1 VGMNEQ
7 DDRHERERE
16 GAPQSADALVQLI
29 ELLER
34 LADADSPVD
43 GLDDD
48 LHRRLRIAAGR
59 LARPEPQ
66 AKRRFARARRRSAR
80 RSDRLR
86 DDAALEARSNRAR
99 KRALAFPAAPP
110 EVEVSDEHRRLLAH
124 QARERAKAPDARRL
138 ESPRDCYVCKAPYV
152 ELHPHYESMCPA
164 CAALNWAKRHQ
175 TADLAGRVAL
185 VTGARVKIG
194 FEIVLMLLRAGARVV
209 ATTRFAVDAAE
220 RFGREPDFEAWRD
233 RLRIEALELRNTP
246 SVEAFCRRLLAEE
259 TRLDFLIHNA
269 CQTVRRPP
277 AYYAEMV
284 AREARTRLAPGERAL
299 IGGNGAIGGM
309 ARIGGVGAVG
319 AAAEGP
325 GSPAAIVQR
334 ETPRDVASLALVDLL
349 DEAALAPLFPRGLRD
364 GEGQPLDLREKNSW
378 RLDLH
383 EVSTVELLEV
393 QLVNAI
399 APYVL
404 NARLKPLMVAVPTRD
419 KHIVNVS
426 AMEGQ
431 FYRTFKTT
439 RHPHT
444 NMAKAALNM
453 MTRTSAADFVRDGIH
468 MNSVDTGW
476 VTDEDPIAKAVEKE
490 TSQRF
495 APPLDAIDGAA
506 RIVDPIIDGINTGEH
521 VWGKFLKDYRPT
533 DW

>member
-1 VGMNEQ
+1 MDERDGQ
-7 DDRHERERE
+7 QEREATQR
-16 GAPQSADALVQLI
+16 SAFDLVQLI

-34 LADADSPVD
+34 LADAEAPVD
-43 GLDDD
+43 GLDEE

-59 LARPEPQ
+59 VARPEPE
-66 AKRRFARARRRSAR
+66 ARRRFARARRRHAR
-80 RSDRLR
+80 HTDRMR

-99 KRALAFPAAPP
+99 KRSLAFPPP
-110 EVEVSDEHRRLLAH
+110 PPGLDVSEEHRRLLLE
-124 QARERAKAPDARRL
+124 QARERPRAPDIRLL
-138 ESPRDCYVCKAPYV
+138 ESPRYCYVCKAPYV
-152 ELHPHYESMCPA
+152 ELHPHYESMCPP
-164 CAALNWAKRHQ
+164 CAAFNWAKRHQ
-175 TADLAGRVAL
+175 SADLEGRVAL

-194 FEIVLMLLRAGARVV
+194 FEAALMLLRAGARVI
-209 ATTRFAVDAAE
+209 ATTRFSVDAAE
-220 RFGREPDFEAWRD
+220 RFGRAPDFEKWRE

-246 SVEAFCRRLLAEE
+246 SVERFCRRLLAEE
-259 TRLDFLIHNA
+259 SRLDFLVHNA

-277 AYYAEMV
+277 AYYEEMV
-284 AREARTRLAPGERAL
+284 AREDRARLAPGERAL
-299 IGGNGAIGGM
+299 LEPVGS
-309 ARIGGVGAVG
+309 ARS
-319 AAAEGP
+319 AARGTLVP
-325 GSPAAIVQR
+325 R
-334 ETPRDVASLALVDLL
+334 ETPRDVAALSVVDLL
-349 DEAALAPLFPRGLRD
+349 GEAALAPLFPQGMRD
-364 GEGQPLDLREKNSW
+364 GDGQPLDLREKNSW
-378 RLDLH
+378 RLDLD

-399 APYVL
+399 APYVM

-419 KHIVNVS
+419 KHVVNVS

-476 VTDEDPIAKAVEKE
+476 VTDEDPFGKAVEKE

-506 RIVDPIIDGINTGEH
+506 RVLDPIFSGFNSGEH
-521 VWGKFLKDYRPT
+521 CWGQFLKDYVPT
-533 DW
+533 RW

>member
-1 VGMNEQ
+1 
-7 DDRHERERE
+7 
-16 GAPQSADALVQLI
+16 
-29 ELLER
+29 
-34 LADADSPVD
+34 
-43 GLDDD
+43 
-48 LHRRLRIAAGR
+48 
-59 LARPEPQ
+59 
-66 AKRRFARARRRSAR
+66 
-80 RSDRLR
+80 
-86 DDAALEARSNRAR
+86 
-99 KRALAFPAAPP
+99 
-110 EVEVSDEHRRLLAH
+110 
-124 QARERAKAPDARRL
+124 
-138 ESPRDCYVCKAPYV
+138 
-152 ELHPHYESMCPA
+152 MCPP
-164 CAALNWAKRHQ
+164 CAAFNWAKRHQ
-175 TADLAGRVAL
+175 TADLQGRVAL

-194 FEIVLMLLRAGARVV
+194 FEAALMLLRAGARVI

-220 RFGREPDFEAWRD
+220 RFGLEPDFEAWRE
-233 RLRIEALELRNTP
+233 RLRIESIELRNTP
-246 SVEAFCRRLLAEE
+246 SVETFCRRLLAEE
-259 TRLDFLIHNA
+259 SRLDFLVHNA

-277 AYYAEMV
+277 AYYEEMV
-284 AREARTRLAPGERAL
+284 AREDRARLAPGERAL
-299 IGGNGAIGGM
+299 LE
-309 ARIGGVGAVG
+309 AVG
-319 AAAEGP
+319 SAK
-325 GSPAAIVQR
+325 PAAQGALVPH
-334 ETPRDVASLALVDLL
+334 ETPRDVAALSVVDLL
-349 DEAALAPLFPRGLRD
+349 GEAALALLFPQGMRD

-383 EVSTVELLEV
+383 EISTIELLEV

-419 KHIVNVS
+419 KHVVHVS

-476 VTDEDPIAKAVEKE
+476 VTDEDPFALSVEKE

-506 RIVDPIIDGINTGEH
+506 RVLDPIFTGFNTGEH
-521 VWGKFLKDYRPT
+521 CWGQFLKDYVPT
-533 DW
+533 RW